1 METNETKEDIVR
13 EIRDTAEGMK
23 EFNAIQPTRYTI
35 QSWADRLDA
44 AWKREREKYQREY
57 DECARDYNNA
67 QRKRSIAESELAD
80 LKKSV
85 GNAAALMVAMKEIR
99 DCAVAGVHS
108 GSVDCYEI
116 IEIAEKAMAAPARNC
131 DMYNDDFDAADAYE
145 KATGVVIHD
154 DPADYYPDYNGCS
167 SLRRRSGKETAMEGN
182 QMKMREALVQC
193 ELFLGNVSRHGHPTL
208 CIGDQC
214 TACNGVD
221 ELRGMVV
228 RALSAPARN
237 CDLYATAEEALKA
250 QQAAFEESN
259 FENGECK
266 LGCPGCDDFP
276 IKCEVRWLFAPAEKG
291 GEA

>member
-1 METNETKEDIVR
+1 MSEETKEEIVR

-35 QSWADRLDA
+35 ESWADRLDA

-99 DCAVAGVHS
+99 DRAVGGVHS

-116 IEIAEKAMAAPARNC
+116 IEIAEKAMAVPARNC
-131 DMYNDDFDAADAYE
+131 D
-145 KATGVVIHD
+145 K
-154 DPADYYPDYNGCS
+154 
-167 SLRRRSGKETAMEGN
+167 
-182 QMKMREALVQC
+182 
-193 ELFLGNVSRHGHPTL
+193 
-208 CIGDQC
+208 
-214 TACNGVD
+214 
-221 ELRGMVV
+221 
-228 RALSAPARN
+228 
-237 CDLYATAEEALKA
+237 YATANEALKA
-250 QQAAFEESN
+250 QQAAFDESN

-276 IKCEVRWLFAPAEKG
+276 IKCEVRWLFAPAKEG